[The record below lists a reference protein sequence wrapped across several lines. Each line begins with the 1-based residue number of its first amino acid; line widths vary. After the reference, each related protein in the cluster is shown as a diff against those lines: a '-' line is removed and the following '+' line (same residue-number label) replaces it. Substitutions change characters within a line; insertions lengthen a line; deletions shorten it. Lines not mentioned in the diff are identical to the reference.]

1 MAEPIR
7 VILLG
12 AHPDDCEYRAAGT
25 AALMV
30 DAGHA
35 VKFVSVTNGNAG
47 HHQMQPKELAARRYA
62 ETQEVARQLAIEYD
76 VLDYPDGQLLP
87 TLEARNEIIRLI
99 RDWKADLVMGPRAN
113 DYHPDH
119 RYTGLLI
126 QDAAFLVTVPLLVP
140 EAPALRKNPVFVYFQ
155 DEFQRPNP
163 FRPEIAVII
172 DETIDRK
179 IASLDAHESQF
190 YEWLPWLEGTD
201 ADIPSGTAER
211 MEWLKRTRTGPMS
224 PAFRESL
231 AKWYGQERASQAQ
244 YAEAFEI
251 CEYGSRPD
259 ERRIRE
265 LFPMLQG

>member
-7 VILLG
+7 VILFG

-30 DAGHA
+30 EAGHA
-35 VKFVSVTNGNAG
+35 VKFVSVTNGDAG
-47 HHQMQPKELAARRYA
+47 HHRMQPRELAARRYA
-62 ETQEVARQLAIEYD
+62 ETQEVARRLGVAYD

-87 TLEARNEIIRLI
+87 TLEARHEIIRLI
-99 RDWKADLVMGPRAN
+99 REWKADLVMGPRAN

-140 EAPALRKNPVFVYFQ
+140 EAEALRKNPVFVYFQ

-163 FRPEIAVII
+163 FQPEIAVII
-172 DETIDRK
+172 DQTIDRK

-190 YEWLPWLEGTD
+190 YEWLPWLEGTE
-201 ADIPSGTAER
+201 AGMPSGAAER
-211 MEWLKRTRTGPMS
+211 FEWLKRTRTGPM
-224 PAFRESL
+224 PTEYREAL
-231 AKWYGQERASQAQ
+231 VKWYGPEKAAAAR
-244 YAEAFEI
+244 YCEAFEV

-259 ERRIRE
+259 EGRLRE
-265 LFPMLQG
+265 LFPMLKA